1 MPVQMLQLCKCWLC
15 DANINASANVTA
27 MQMLAMQCQYK
38 CQCKCYSYANVGYAM
53 PVLFLYAI
61 CGYYFN
67 IILLHGLLE
76 LLLPAVGDRSCYG
89 GGVEEYAQ
97 EGESGGWAFL
107 LRFC

>member
-1 MPVQMLQLCKCWLC
+1 MPVQMFWLW
-15 DANINASANVTA
+15 DANINASASASANVTVKGLGYLVLDTLII
-27 MQMLAMQCQYK
+27 MQWYYHTVVQ
-38 CQCKCYSYANVGYAM
+38 
-53 PVLFLYAI
+53 FLYAI

-67 IILLHGLLE
+67 LILLHGLLE

-97 EGESGGWAFL
+97 EGESGGWALL